1 VPRQSPIERYRN
13 IGIMAHIDAGKTTT
27 TERVL
32 YYTGRSH
39 KMGEVHEGAATMDW
53 MEQEQERGITITSAA
68 TFCQWMVDGEQYYIN
83 IIDTPGHV
91 DFTIEV
97 ERSLRVLDGAVAV
110 FDAVNGVEPQS
121 ETVWRQGDKY
131 HVPRMGF
138 INKMDRIGAD
148 FEMSVESMRKRLGA
162 NPVAVQIPIGAE
174 DRFLGMVDLV
184 RMRGIL
190 FHDETLGAKF
200 DVVDIPPE
208 LQAKAEAARE
218 KMLDVISQYD
228 DALTEKILEGGEV
241 TPKDIEHSIRSGTC
255 AGHFTP
261 VLCGSAFKN
270 KGVQQL
276 LDAVVK
282 YLPSP
287 LDVPPVTGISPDGE
301 KQLTRK
307 TGDDEPLAA
316 LSFKVMT
323 DPYVGQLTFFRVYSG
338 KVSQGMQVL
347 NPAKG
352 KKERIG
358 RIMRMHANKRE
369 EVKEV
374 YAGDIAAGIGLDAT
388 TGDTLCDPDKPI
400 VLERMEFPEPVIDIA
415 VEPKTKADYERMGI
429 ALQKLAQEDPSFRVH
444 TDEESNQTII
454 SGMGELHLEIIVD
467 RMQRE
472 FKVASNVGKP
482 QVAYRETVTAGA
494 EIEHKYVKQTGGRG
508 QYAHVILK
516 IEPLPPGSGFEFENK
531 VVGGNIPR
539 EFIPA
544 VQKGVQEALSTG
556 VLAGYPLVDL
566 RVQLID
572 GSYHE
577 VDSSE
582 MAFKI
587 CASMALKDGVKK
599 GKPVLLEP
607 VMKVEVVVPSEY
619 MGDVMGDLNSR
630 RGRIKGME
638 ERSGAQVINAD
649 VPLSEMFGY
658 STTLRSMTQGRA
670 TYTMQFSHYERVP
683 STLSEELMARKA
695 G

>member
-1 VPRQSPIERYRN
+1 
-13 IGIMAHIDAGKTTT
+13 
-27 TERVL
+27 
-32 YYTGRSH
+32 
-39 KMGEVHEGAATMDW
+39 
-53 MEQEQERGITITSAA
+53 
-68 TFCQWMVDGEQYYIN
+68 
-83 IIDTPGHV
+83 
-91 DFTIEV
+91 
-97 ERSLRVLDGAVAV
+97 
-110 FDAVNGVEPQS
+110 
-121 ETVWRQGDKY
+121 
-131 HVPRMGF
+131 
-138 INKMDRIGAD
+138 
-148 FEMSVESMRKRLGA
+148 
-162 NPVAVQIPIGAE
+162 
-174 DRFLGMVDLV
+174 
-184 RMRGIL
+184 
-190 FHDETLGAKF
+190 
-200 DVVDIPPE
+200 
-208 LQAKAEAARE
+208 
-218 KMLDVISQYD
+218 
-228 DALTEKILEGGEV
+228 
-241 TPKDIEHSIRSGTC
+241 
-255 AGHFTP
+255 
-261 VLCGSAFKN
+261 LCGSAFKN

-531 VVGGNIPR
+531 IVGGNIPR

>member
-1 VPRQSPIERYRN
+1 
-13 IGIMAHIDAGKTTT
+13 
-27 TERVL
+27 
-32 YYTGRSH
+32 
-39 KMGEVHEGAATMDW
+39 
-53 MEQEQERGITITSAA
+53 
-68 TFCQWMVDGEQYYIN
+68 
-83 IIDTPGHV
+83 
-91 DFTIEV
+91 
-97 ERSLRVLDGAVAV
+97 
-110 FDAVNGVEPQS
+110 
-121 ETVWRQGDKY
+121 
-131 HVPRMGF
+131 
-138 INKMDRIGAD
+138 
-148 FEMSVESMRKRLGA
+148 
-162 NPVAVQIPIGAE
+162 
-174 DRFLGMVDLV
+174 
-184 RMRGIL
+184 
-190 FHDETLGAKF
+190 
-200 DVVDIPPE
+200 
-208 LQAKAEAARE
+208 
-218 KMLDVISQYD
+218 
-228 DALTEKILEGGEV
+228 
-241 TPKDIEHSIRSGTC
+241 
-255 AGHFTP
+255 
-261 VLCGSAFKN
+261 
-270 KGVQQL
+270 
-276 LDAVVK
+276 
-282 YLPSP
+282 
-287 LDVPPVTGISPDGE
+287 
-301 KQLTRK
+301 
-307 TGDDEPLAA
+307 
-316 LSFKVMT
+316 
-323 DPYVGQLTFFRVYSG
+323 
-338 KVSQGMQVL
+338 MQVL

-374 YAGDIAAGIGLDAT
+374 YAGDIAAGIGLEAT

-415 VEPKTKADYERMGI
+415 VEPKTKADYEKMGV

-472 FKVASNVGKP
+472 FKVACSVGKP
-482 QVAYRETVTAGA
+482 QVAYRETITTAA
-494 EIEHKYVKQTGGRG
+494 EAEVKYVKQTGGRG
-508 QYAHVILK
+508 QYAHTVLTL
-516 IEPLPPGSGFEFENK
+516 EPLAPGSGYQFENK

-544 VQKGVQEALSTG
+544 VQKGIAEALTTG

-566 RVQLID
+566 KVVLTD

-607 VMKVEVVVPSEY
+607 VMKVEVVAPNEY

-658 STTLRSMTQGRA
+658 STALRSATQGRA

-683 STLSEELMARKA
+683 GTLSEELMARKA

>member
-1 VPRQSPIERYRN
+1 
-13 IGIMAHIDAGKTTT
+13 
-27 TERVL
+27 
-32 YYTGRSH
+32 
-39 KMGEVHEGAATMDW
+39 
-53 MEQEQERGITITSAA
+53 
-68 TFCQWMVDGEQYYIN
+68 
-83 IIDTPGHV
+83 
-91 DFTIEV
+91 
-97 ERSLRVLDGAVAV
+97 
-110 FDAVNGVEPQS
+110 
-121 ETVWRQGDKY
+121 
-131 HVPRMGF
+131 
-138 INKMDRIGAD
+138 
-148 FEMSVESMRKRLGA
+148 
-162 NPVAVQIPIGAE
+162 
-174 DRFLGMVDLV
+174 
-184 RMRGIL
+184 
-190 FHDETLGAKF
+190 
-200 DVVDIPPE
+200 
-208 LQAKAEAARE
+208 
-218 KMLDVISQYD
+218 
-228 DALTEKILEGGEV
+228 
-241 TPKDIEHSIRSGTC
+241 
-255 AGHFTP
+255 
-261 VLCGSAFKN
+261 
-270 KGVQQL
+270 
-276 LDAVVK
+276 
-282 YLPSP
+282 
-287 LDVPPVTGISPDGE
+287 
-301 KQLTRK
+301 
-307 TGDDEPLAA
+307 
-316 LSFKVMT
+316 
-323 DPYVGQLTFFRVYSG
+323 
-338 KVSQGMQVL
+338 
-347 NPAKG
+347 
-352 KKERIG
+352 
-358 RIMRMHANKRE
+358 
-369 EVKEV
+369 
-374 YAGDIAAGIGLDAT
+374 
-388 TGDTLCDPDKPI
+388 
-400 VLERMEFPEPVIDIA
+400 
-415 VEPKTKADYERMGI
+415 
-429 ALQKLAQEDPSFRVH
+429 
-444 TDEESNQTII
+444 
-454 SGMGELHLEIIVD
+454 
-467 RMQRE
+467 MQRE